1 MCHHVACVRC
11 ACACLYVEIVMT
23 LSMKG
28 PFVVIHLKRSQL
40 NANHLLSQQRQQRQQ
55 RQQATYRWL
64 SDWLNHAGPICRCN
78 STLVCCFGKHVN
90 HVGCRCRSL
99 PLLRELYSR
108 CLRPALDEPG
118 RPIPTGSSQGESG
131 ERRVVRILH
140 SRDQTRPDQTRS
152 EQIRCPCH
160 HPEATTSIHHLSAQ
174 SVEYLDSCCFS
185 HLQYPRLVGP
195 DHHCH
200 RHRHCRQSPTGSIS
214 KPPSS
219 QPLSARIAPAANT
232 NTNNTDTD

>member
-1 MCHHVACVRC
+1 MFRSS
-11 ACACLYVEIVMT
+11 T
-23 LSMKG
+23 L
-28 PFVVIHLKRSQL
+28 V
-40 NANHLLSQQRQQRQQ
+40 HLLVPSCSVCALCMCVSIRRNCHVNE
-55 RQQATYRWL
+55 RSFRRHSSEAILTLITEPAAPAAPAGYLPYRWL

-78 STLVCCFGKHVN
+78 STLVLLFREACNSSKHVN

-99 PLLRELYSR
+99 PLPRELYSR

-174 SVEYLDSCCFS
+174 SV
-185 HLQYPRLVGP
+185 
-195 DHHCH
+195 
-200 RHRHCRQSPTGSIS
+200 
-214 KPPSS
+214 
-219 QPLSARIAPAANT
+219 
-232 NTNNTDTD
+232 